1 MEEYS
6 RQKDQLI
13 QKLKVKEK
21 LVLHSVNWAETHE
34 VEAEEWRES
43 SMKAER
49 GHEVRPDHSRSQR
62 SD

>member
-1 MEEYS
+1 MRRAMEEYS

-34 VEAEEWRES
+34 VEAEE
-43 SMKAER
+43 
-49 GHEVRPDHSRSQR
+49 
-62 SD
+62 